1 MGIFSFSHPYPSE
14 YPLYAQRRYSL
25 LPQDGVHRPT
35 PPSVRP
41 RPPEVLQDIL
51 VRAAGLLQG
60 IRQDREAFGVEL
72 AAGDIAFLVGCL
84 GDGDNGTGKPVR
96 GGGGVEGE
104 APKEATQECCL
115 CATLP

>member
-1 MGIFSFSHPYPSE
+1 MLAKAQIPEWQEFTCSTAKPSDLVRQLT
-14 YPLYAQRRYSL
+14 PS
-25 LPQDGVHRPT
+25 QDHVHRPT
-35 PPSVRP
+35 PTGVLPWA
-41 RPPEVLQDIL
+41 PEVLQDIL

-84 GDGDNGTGKPVR
+84 GDGDNGTGEPVR

-104 APKEATQECCL
+104 APKEATQE
-115 CATLP
+115 